1 MAKGPVWHLF
11 VADIFFLP
19 MLRSQ
24 GKGQGRAWGTEEA
37 VQGHSH
43 PSLTLLVF
51 LFFFLLRR
59 PEDSECRRLMRAKLW
74 LSAHREGRCRYQS
87 IHWNKWEK
95 CGVEANENDS
105 VSRWKKCHPFP
116 KDGGEDLITYF
127 KLSLISTPGLIHYLW
142 SGRVHCHSG
151 ARSSSLK
158 LFTL

>member
-59 PEDSECRRLMRAKLW
+59 PEDSECRRLMRPKLAHCDSQLIAKVAVVTRAYTEISERNAALRQMKMIRCH
-74 LSAHREGRCRYQS
+74 AGRNA
-87 IHWNKWEK
+87 IHFQKT
-95 CGVEANENDS
+95 EA
-105 VSRWKKCHPFP
+105 R
-116 KDGGEDLITYF
+116 I
-127 KLSLISTPGLIHYLW
+127 
-142 SGRVHCHSG
+142 
-151 ARSSSLK
+151 
-158 LFTL
+158 